1 MGNDSNNTRMPVT
14 GSAPVYLILSAIG
27 FAVAALIGLQGALKL
42 TLPPEMTSWMVFE
55 LLRPLHTFLAM
66 GAVLAGLF
74 GLVEAILVQHTG
86 KSGHPA
92 FLILFGTFL
101 LVGPAALMMGQGT
114 GREYFPAPLW
124 VSVLLIPILFSQV
137 WRLLSAHKALTERSP
152 EGFWLLG
159 FGALFILLAWLE
171 SHLRLLDSLLYSFTR
186 DLSVQW
192 HAIDTMFAGMNTVL
206 FGTVMFM
213 MSARPKPLRP
223 WVLFAISGFS
233 VLLTFGH
240 HHYVSAQPGV
250 IKTLAVIASMVA
262 ILSLVRHFIA
272 WRKAQ
277 GTSTNPAYLEPVL
290 RSVEFWVIISV
301 LSGVIFAIP
310 QINLIT
316 HGTYLTLIHAMGSMI
331 GVNFL
336 IIVLGALAFAV
347 APEAVRAERVQLGV
361 RLTNWSLGGLWLV
374 LGASGLVRGIMRIEH
389 GYVEFQPI
397 REAILVGFPIAGAVL
412 LAGIGLLCW
421 EAVKA
426 QGLKVSQKG
435 GLSLQMMSG
444 PANSK

>member
-1 MGNDSNNTRMPVT
+1 MHTASPKTPSMPT
-14 GSAPVYLILSAIG
+14 QSAATYLILSAFG
-27 FAVAALIGLQGALKL
+27 FVAAALIGLQGALKL
-42 TLPPEMTSWMVFE
+42 TLPAEMTAWMAFE

-74 GLVEAILVQHTG
+74 GLVEAILVKHTG
-86 KSGHPA
+86 KGSHR
-92 FLILFGTFL
+92 FYLILFGSFL
-101 LVGPAALMMGQGT
+101 LAGPAALMLGQGT
-114 GREYFPAPLW
+114 GREYFPAPAW
-124 VSVLLIPILFSQV
+124 VSVLLIPILFSYV
-137 WRLLSAHKALTERSP
+137 VRLLQAREVLTERSP
-152 EGFWLLG
+152 EGYWLLG
-159 FGALFILLAWLE
+159 FGSLFILLAWLE
-171 SHLRLLDSLLYSFTR
+171 SHLRLADALLHSFTR

-213 MSARPKPLRP
+213 MSAGPKPLRP

-240 HHYVSAQPGV
+240 HHYVSGQPGM

-277 GTSTNPAYLEPVL
+277 GSTTDPVFLKPVL
-290 RSVEFWVIISV
+290 RSVEFWVIVSV
-301 LSGVIFAIP
+301 LSGVIFAVP

-336 IIVLGALAFAV
+336 IIVLGAFAFAS
-347 APEAVRAERVQLGV
+347 APEAVRSDRVTLGV

-374 LGASGLVRGIMRIEH
+374 LGASGLVRGVMRI
-389 GYVEFQPI
+389 GYEYAEFQPI
-397 REAILVGFPIAGAVL
+397 REAILIGFPVLGIAL
-412 LAGIGLLCW
+412 LAGIAMLSW
-421 EAVKA
+421 EAVRA
-426 QGLKVSQKG
+426 QGLIFDRESAKAGQVAK
-435 GLSLQMMSG
+435 
-444 PANSK
+444 

>member
-1 MGNDSNNTRMPVT
+1 MEKLSGGPFIPMPNP
-14 GSAPVYLILSAIG
+14 APVYIILSAIG
-27 FAVAALIGLQGALKL
+27 FVFAAVIGLQGALKL
-42 TLPPEMTSWMVFE
+42 VLPPEMTSWMAFE
-55 LLRPLHTFLAM
+55 LLRPMHTFLAM

-74 GLVEAILVQHTG
+74 GLVEAILVKHTG
-86 KSGHPA
+86 KQGHPA
-92 FLILFGTFL
+92 FLILFATFL

-124 VSVLLIPILFSQV
+124 VSAILLPVLFSQA
-137 WRLLSAHKALTERSP
+137 WRLMSAHKMLTERSP

-159 FGALFILLAWLE
+159 FGALFILLAWME
-171 SHLRLLDSLLYSFTR
+171 SHLRLLEPLLYSFTR

-240 HHYVSAQPGV
+240 HHYVSAQPGM

-277 GTSTNPAYLEPVL
+277 GTSTNPSYLEPVL

-336 IIVLGALAFAV
+336 IIVLGALAFSV
-347 APEAVRAERVQLGV
+347 SPETVRGERIQLGV

-374 LGASGLVRGIMRIEH
+374 LGASGLVRGVMRIEH
-389 GYVEFQPI
+389 EYFEFQPI
-397 REAILVGFPIAGAVL
+397 REAILVGFPVAGLVL
-412 LAGIGLLCW
+412 SAGIWILCL
-421 EAVKA
+421 EALRA
-426 QGLKVSQKG
+426 QGLVLDRHGIKLRQS
-435 GLSLQMMSG
+435 
-444 PANSK
+444 AH